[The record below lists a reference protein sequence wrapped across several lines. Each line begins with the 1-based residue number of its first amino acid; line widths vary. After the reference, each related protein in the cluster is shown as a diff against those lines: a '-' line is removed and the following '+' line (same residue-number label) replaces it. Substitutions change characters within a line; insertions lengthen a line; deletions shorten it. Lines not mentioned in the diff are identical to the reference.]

1 MVSSNYLT
9 TEQFFKEL
17 KGNLEKKIKGANM
30 NFIKITEQDS
40 NHNDLEKKS
49 VRELVES
56 MHEED
61 NNALNAVKEFLP
73 EITKHRRDCSK
84 K

>member
-1 MVSSNYLT
+1 
-9 TEQFFKEL
+9 
-17 KGNLEKKIKGANM
+17 M

-61 NNALNAVKEFLP
+61 NNALNAVKKSLP
-73 EITKHRRDCSK
+73 EITKLIEDIAPK
-84 K
+84 M